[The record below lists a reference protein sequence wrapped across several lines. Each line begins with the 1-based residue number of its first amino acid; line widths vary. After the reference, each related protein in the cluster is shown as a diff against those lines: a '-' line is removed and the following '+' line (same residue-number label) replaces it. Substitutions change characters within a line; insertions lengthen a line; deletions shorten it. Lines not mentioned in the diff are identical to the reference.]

1 MITRTSRGTKRF
13 MATAAAV
20 AMIGSTLAISSA
32 ASAGTGV
39 TAPTPERFSG
49 ADRYAT
55 AADVAS
61 FLDYSQ
67 LTIVNGENFPD
78 GLASAIFDDAILL
91 TKADSIPSATAD
103 WLQANCGDAGAEV
116 DSITVVGGVDAVSS
130 AVFEALGECA
140 PVTRIAGTNRYETA
154 IAVAEGY
161 ANRNEQYPTTIILAT
176 GENFPDALTAG
187 PLAIAENAPIILN
200 NGDSL
205 RADVAA
211 YLDATPDITDVYIV
225 GGETVISAEIEAELA
240 GPRGMNVTRLAG
252 ATRADTAVAIAEELH
267 DNNPTDAV
275 VLVNASGFADAL
287 SASILAY
294 DFNNTAPILL
304 VNADSIPAATAAWH
318 TTNCNTIEDV
328 DVVGGTSRVSAS
340 VLAGAVAAAT
350 CAPVGI
356 TSATLTVSDV
366 KQRVLSVSD
375 VAGPDGLVGNTDDDA
390 DNGTAIQG
398 RLTAVAGG
406 AADAASGNA
415 WTVSMANGA
424 SAGAVVN
431 ATAKTIVYTDAFSAG
446 LTQAGFVSNFNAS
459 AAGAIF
465 TASAATN
472 GTGTYVT
479 TPDVAQVSAGSS
491 DYTVVVTFNQNVDNG
506 AGAAPAT
513 PRLSSNQSTAINAY
527 VDTVG
532 ATATAPT
539 PYGAAG
545 SASVTYLFDD
555 ETAVLSLSTGS
566 IKFAAT
572 SVTGAVTNVAN
583 IPILVGAL

>member
-1 MITRTSRGTKRF
+1 

-20 AMIGSTLAISSA
+20 AMIGSTLAISS
-32 ASAGTGV
+32 SAMAGPNIEV
-39 TAPTPERFSG
+39 PDDDRFGG

-55 AADVAS
+55 AVDVADQI
-61 FLDYSQ
+61 FNTNGNNGDDI
-67 LTIVNGENFPD
+67 TVVNGESFPD
-78 GLASAIFDDAILL
+78 GLASAIYRDAILL
-91 TKADSIPSATAD
+91 TEADSIPAATAA
-103 WLQANCGDAGAEV
+103 WLEANCDDV

-130 AVFEALGECA
+130 AVVEELGACA
-140 PVTRIAGTNRYETA
+140 PVTRIAGANRYATA
-154 IAVAEGY
+154 IAVADDFFYGEEPY
-161 ANRNEQYPTTIILAT
+161 DSIILAT
-176 GENFPDALTAG
+176 GENFPDALAAG
-187 PLAIAENAPIILN
+187 PLAIDRYAPIILN

-211 YLDATPDITDVYIV
+211 YLDATPSIDNVYIV
-225 GGETVISAEIEAELA
+225 GGESVISAAIEAELT
-240 GPRGMNVTRLAG
+240 GPRGYTVTRLAG
-252 ATRADTAVAIAEELH
+252 DTRADTAVAIAAEL
-267 DNNPTDAV
+267 DAANV
-275 VLVNASGFADAL
+275 ILVNGTGFADAL
-287 SASILAY
+287 SAGPLAR
-294 DFNNTAPILL
+294 DLDSAILL

-318 TTNCNTIEDV
+318 IENCNTIEYV

-446 LTQAGFVSNFNAS
+446 LTQAGFVANFNAS

-555 ETAVLSLSTGS
+555 ETAAFSLSTGS
-566 IKFAAT
+566 IKFDGGDVVG
-572 SVTGAVTNVAN
+572 SITNVAN
-583 IPILVGAL
+583 GSILVGAL

>member
-32 ASAGTGV
+32 ASAGPGV
-39 TAPTPERFSG
+39 NAPASVRLSG

-55 AADVAS
+55 AVDVADEI
-61 FLDYSQ
+61 FVGNQ
-67 LTIVNGENFPD
+67 GITIVNGESFAD
-78 GLASAIFDDAILL
+78 GLASAHLFDVILL
-91 TKADSIPSATAD
+91 TEADSIPAATAE
-103 WLQANCGDAGAEV
+103 WLNTKCEDGD
-116 DSITVVGGVDAVSS
+116 INYINVVGGVDAVSS
-130 AVFEALGECA
+130 AVFEELLECG
-140 PVTRIAGTNRYETA
+140 VIVERIAGANRYSTA
-154 IAVAEGY
+154 IAVAEYMGN
-161 ANRNEQYPTTIILAT
+161 AGAIILAT
-176 GENFPDALTAG
+176 GENFPDALAAG
-187 PLAIAENAPIILN
+187 PLSQEEGAPIILN

-211 YLDATPDITDVYIV
+211 YLDANPNITGVYIV

-267 DNNPTDAV
+267 ANNPTDAV

-328 DVVGGTSRVSAS
+328 WVVGGTSVVSAS
-340 VLAGAVAAAT
+340 VLADAVAAAT

-356 TSATLTVSDV
+356 TSAALTVSDV

-532 ATATAPT
+532 ATATAPAAYT
-539 PYGAAG
+539 AAG

-583 IPILVGAL
+583 TAILVGAL

>member
-32 ASAGTGV
+32 ASAGPGV
-39 TAPTPERFSG
+39 TAPASIRLSG
-49 ADRYAT
+49 VDRYAT
-55 AADVAS
+55 AVDVAGNS
-61 FLDYSQ
+61 GGQ
-67 LTIVNGENFPD
+67 NITIVNGESFPD
-78 GLASAIFDDAILL
+78 GLASSIFNTAVLL
-91 TKADSIPSATAD
+91 TQADSIPAATAE
-103 WLQANCGDAGAEV
+103 WLENNCGPGPGAGV
-116 DSITVVGGVDAVSS
+116 TGIRVIGGEAAVSS

-140 PVTRIAGTNRYETA
+140 PVTRIAGTNRYSTA
-154 IAVAEGY
+154 IAVAED
-161 ANRNEQYPTTIILAT
+161 AVAAPTKIILAT

-187 PLAIAENAPIILN
+187 PLAIAKNAPIILN

-211 YLDATPDITDVYIV
+211 YLDANPNITGVYIV

-267 DNNPTDAV
+267 ANDPTDAV

-294 DFNNTAPILL
+294 DFGNTAPILL

-328 DVVGGTSRVSAS
+328 VAVGGTSVVSAS
-340 VLAGAVAAAT
+340 VLADAVAAAT

-532 ATATAPT
+532 ATATAPAAYT
-539 PYGAAG
+539 AAG

-555 ETAVLSLSTGS
+555 ETAAFSLSTGS

-583 IPILVGAL
+583 ASILVGAL

>member
-32 ASAGTGV
+32 ASAGPGV
-39 TAPTPERFSG
+39 TAPNPNRFSG

-55 AADVAS
+55 AAAVADFLGINDVI
-61 FLDYSQ
+61 
-67 LTIVNGENFPD
+67 IVNGESFPD
-78 GLASAIFDDAILL
+78 GLASAIFDETILL
-91 TKADSIPSATAD
+91 TQADSIPAATAE
-103 WLQANCGDAGAEV
+103 WLEANCGAVNDV
-116 DSITVVGGVDAVSS
+116 FVIGGVDAVSS
-130 AVFEALGECA
+130 AVFEALGDCTPGN
-140 PVTRIAGTNRYETA
+140 PVTRIEGTNRYETA
-154 IAVAEGY
+154 IAIADEVGNNGA
-161 ANRNEQYPTTIILAT
+161 IILAT
-176 GENFPDALTAG
+176 GENFPDALAAG
-187 PLAIAENAPIILN
+187 ALALQEDAPIILN

-211 YLDATPDITDVYIV
+211 FLDADPTITGVYIV
-225 GGETVISAEIEAELA
+225 GGETVISAAIEAELA

-267 DNNPTDAV
+267 ANDPTDAV

-294 DFNNTAPILL
+294 DFGNTAPILL

-328 DVVGGTSRVSAS
+328 VAVGGTSVVSAS
-340 VLAGAVAAAT
+340 VLADAVAAAT

-356 TSATLTVSDV
+356 TSAALTVSDV

-415 WTVSMANGA
+415 WTVNMINGA
-424 SAGAVVN
+424 SAGAVITA
-431 ATAKTIVYTDAFSAG
+431 ATATIDYTDAFSAG
-446 LTQAGFVSNFNAS
+446 LTQAGFVANFNAS

-491 DYTVVVTFNQNVDNG
+491 DYTVVVTFNQNVDDG
-506 AGAAPAT
+506 GGAAPGGAI
-513 PRLSSNQSTAINAY
+513 LSSNQSTAINGF
-527 VDTVG
+527 VSTVA

-545 SASVTYLFDD
+545 QASVTYLFDD
-555 ETAVLSLSTGS
+555 ETAVFSLSTGS

-583 IPILVGAL
+583 TAILVGAL